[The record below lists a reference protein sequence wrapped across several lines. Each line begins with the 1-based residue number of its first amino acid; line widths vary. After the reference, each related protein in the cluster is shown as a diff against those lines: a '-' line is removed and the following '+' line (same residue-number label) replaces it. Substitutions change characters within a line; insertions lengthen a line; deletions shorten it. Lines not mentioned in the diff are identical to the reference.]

1 MIEFK
6 PFQLSDKEMLD
17 RFLLPFGR
25 KGCEYNFSNLF
36 LWGRQRYSIVA
47 GNLVFFSQF
56 NRKSVYLFPV
66 GTQDMKPTLDAIIHD
81 SHARGI
87 PCRLTSLSG
96 EDCALLQSLYPQQ
109 FRLHSDRASYDY
121 LYDIHDLADLKGRK
135 FQKKR
140 NHVNRFYTANPYA
153 LPVPLSDELL
163 PAVNTLL
170 DTWYKNHYEAN
181 PNADLYME
189 QVAIKKALKN
199 YKALGMEGLVLME
212 KGQAL
217 AVTLSSRLSADTF
230 DVHFEKALQTVDGAY
245 PAINQGLARYL
256 RDQHPELRYLN
267 REDDLGLEG
276 LRKAKESYCPV
287 ALIEKTWAVLL
298 EDGYDY

>member
-1 MIEFK
+1 MIKFK
-6 PFQLSDKEMLD
+6 PFSLEDKSALD
-17 RFLLPFGR
+17 DFLLPFGH
-25 KGCEYNFSNLF
+25 KGCEYNFANLF
-36 LWGRQRYSIVA
+36 LWGRQCYSIVE

-66 GTQDMKPTLDAIIHD
+66 GKQDMKPTLDAIIHD
-81 SHARGI
+81 SRARGI
-87 PCRLTSLSG
+87 PCRLTSLSQ
-96 EDCALLQSLYPQQ
+96 EDCDLLKRLYPQQ
-109 FRLHSDRASYDY
+109 FRLHADRASYDY
-121 LYDIHDLADLKGRK
+121 LYDINDLADLKGRK

-140 NHVNRFYTANPYA
+140 NHVNRFYTTNPYA
-153 LPVPLSDELL
+153 LPVPLSDDLL

-170 DTWYKNHYEAN
+170 DTWYKNHYTAD
-181 PNADLYME
+181 PDADLYME
-189 QVAIKKALKN
+189 QVAIEKALKN
-199 YKALGMEGLVLME
+199 YKALGMEGFVLME
-212 KGQAL
+212 NGQAL

-230 DVHFEKALQTVDGAY
+230 DIHFEKALQTADGAY

-256 RDQHPELRYLN
+256 RHKYPQLQYLN

-287 ALIEKTWAVLL
+287 ALIEKAWAVLL